1 MNVSNATWG
10 ECNHMNKTSTSKTH
24 KDKAKAAVSKT
35 AALGEDIDLSKYVGS
50 SEEHPYQADP
60 SQLPA
65 KAKEQMLGAGVM
77 LDNASQ
83 RSGTYIQM
91 DNTPVHSSIRQEGVE
106 VMAVSQALEKYD
118 WMADYW
124 WQAVAVDTDKYTAN
138 IELSQNDGYFIR
150 ALSGQKTVFPVQACL
165 YLARAKLVQNVHN
178 IIIAE
183 EGSELHIITGCT
195 TASREDPG
203 LHLGVSEFYIKRGAK
218 VTFTMIHR
226 WNPETSVRPRTAAI
240 IEEDGLFMSNYLL
253 MKPVR
258 SLQMYPAARCV
269 GENATV
275 RYNSILVTGE
285 GSSLD
290 VGSRA
295 LLNARGAKTE
305 IISRAITTGGNIIA
319 RGYIEGNAPEV
330 KGHLECRGLI
340 LGEKGIIHAI
350 PELKGT
356 LAGIDLSHEAAV
368 GKIAEEEVEYLMARG
383 LTRDEATA
391 TIVRGFLRVDIEGL
405 PPLLGAELKRA
416 VEASE
421 KEVM

>member
-1 MNVSNATWG
+1 MPEIKSP
-10 ECNHMNKTSTSKTH
+10 KTY
-24 KDKAKAAVSKT
+24 KDRAKAAAAKP
-35 AALGEDIDLSKYVGS
+35 AALGEDIDLSNYIS
-50 SEEHPYQADP
+50 SAEEQPYQADP
-60 SQLPA
+60 SELPSQA
-65 KAKEQMLGAGVM
+65 KQRMLGAGVI
-77 LDNASQ
+77 LDDTSQ
-83 RSGTYIQM
+83 RSGTFIQM
-91 DNTPVHSSIRQEGVE
+91 DNTPVHNSIRQEGIE

-118 WMADYW
+118 WMSDYW

-150 ALSGQKTVFPVQACL
+150 ALPGYKTIFPVQACL
-165 YLARAKLVQNVHN
+165 YLAKARLAQNVHN

-195 TASREDPG
+195 TASREEPG
-203 LHLGVSEFYIKRGAK
+203 LHMGVSEFYIKRGAK
-218 VTFTMIHR
+218 VTFTMIHS
-226 WNPETSVRPRTAAI
+226 WNPETAVRPRTVAI
-240 IEEDGLFMSNYLL
+240 VEENGLFLSNYLL

-258 SLQMYPAARCV
+258 SLQMYPTTKCA
-269 GENATV
+269 GENAIV
-275 RYNSILVTGE
+275 RYNSILVASQ

-295 LLNARGAKTE
+295 LLNAKGAKTE
-305 IISRAITTGGNIIA
+305 IISRAITTGGNITA

-340 LGEKGIIHAI
+340 LQGEGIIHAI
-350 PELKGT
+350 PELKGN

-368 GKIAEEEVEYLMARG
+368 GKIADEEVEYLMSRG

-405 PPLLGAELKRA
+405 PPLLNTEVKRA

>member
-1 MNVSNATWG
+1 MSEG
-10 ECNHMNKTSTSKTH
+10 ESSKTH
-24 KDKAKAAVSKT
+24 KDKARAASAKP
-35 AALGEDIDLSKYVGS
+35 AALGEDIDLGIYIS
-50 SEEHPYQADP
+50 SSDEQPYQADP
-60 SQLPA
+60 SGLPA
-65 KAKEQMLGAGVM
+65 RAKEQMLEAGVI
-77 LDNASQ
+77 LDDVSQ

-91 DNTPVHSSIRQEGVE
+91 DNAAVHSSVRQEGIE

-138 IELSQNDGYFIR
+138 VELTQYDGYFIR
-150 ALSGQKTVFPVQACL
+150 ALPGYKTIFPVQACL
-165 YLARAKLVQNVHN
+165 YLSKARIAQKVHN

-183 EGSELHIITGCT
+183 ENSELHIITGCT

-218 VTFTMIHR
+218 VTFTMIHS
-226 WNPETSVRPRTAAI
+226 WNPEVAVRPRTAAI
-240 IEEDGLFMSNYLL
+240 VEENGLFLSNYVL

-258 SLQMYPAARCV
+258 SLQMYPATRCV
-269 GENATV
+269 GENAVV
-275 RYNSILVTGE
+275 RYNSILVAAP

-295 LLNARGAKTE
+295 ILNAKGAKTE

-319 RGYIEGNAPEV
+319 RGCIEGNAPEV

-340 LGEKGIIHAI
+340 LQGEGVIHAI

-368 GKIAEEEVEYLMARG
+368 GKIAEEELEYLMARG
-383 LTRDEATA
+383 LTRSEATA

-405 PPLLGAELKRA
+405 PPMLSAELQRA

-421 KEVM
+421 KDLM

>member
-1 MNVSNATWG
+1 
-10 ECNHMNKTSTSKTH
+10 MNKTNTSGTH
-24 KDKAKAAVSKT
+24 KDKAKTATSKA
-35 AALGEDIDLSKYVGS
+35 AALGEDIDLSKYVS
-50 SEEHPYQADP
+50 SGEEHQYQADP
-60 SQLPA
+60 SRLPA
-65 KAKEQMLGAGVM
+65 RAKEQMLSAGVM
-77 LDNASQ
+77 LDDASQ

-91 DNTPVHSSIRQEGVE
+91 DNIPVHSSISQDGVE
-106 VMAVSQALEKYD
+106 IMSVSQALEKYD
-118 WMADYW
+118 WIADYW

-150 ALSGQKTVFPVQACL
+150 SLPGQKTVFPVQACL
-165 YLARAKLVQNVHN
+165 YLTRAKLVQNVHN

-218 VTFTMIHR
+218 VTFTMIHS
-226 WNPETSVRPRTAAI
+226 WNPETSVRPRTAAVV
-240 IEEDGLFMSNYLL
+240 EADGLFMSNYLL

-275 RYNSILVTGE
+275 RYNSILVAGE

-295 LLNARGAKTE
+295 FLNAKGAKTE
-305 IISRAITTGGNIIA
+305 IISRAITTGGNITA

-340 LGEKGIIHAI
+340 LGEKGTIHAI

-356 LAGIDLSHEAAV
+356 LSGIDLSHEAAV

-405 PPLLGAELKRA
+405 PSLLGDELKRA

>member
-1 MNVSNATWG
+1 MTGTKS
-10 ECNHMNKTSTSKTH
+10 SKTL
-24 KDKAKAAVSKT
+24 KDKARASADKP
-35 AALGEDIDLSKYVGS
+35 AALGEDIDLNSYVS
-50 SEEHPYQADP
+50 SAEEQPYQADP
-60 SQLPA
+60 AGLPA
-65 KAKEQMLGAGVM
+65 KTKAQMLGAGVM
-77 LDNASQ
+77 LDDISQ

-91 DNTPVHSSIRQEGVE
+91 DNAPVHSSIRQEGIE

-138 IELSQNDGYFIR
+138 VELNQHDGYFIR
-150 ALSGQKTVFPVQACL
+150 ALPGYKTLFPVQACL
-165 YLARAKLVQNVHN
+165 YLAKAKLAQHVHN

-195 TASREDPG
+195 TASKRDPG
-203 LHLGVSEFYIKRGAK
+203 LHLGVSEFYIKRGAR
-218 VTFTMIHR
+218 VTFTMIHS
-226 WNPETSVRPRTAAI
+226 WNPEIAVRPRTAAVV
-240 IEEDGLFMSNYLL
+240 EEDGLFLSNYLL
-253 MKPVR
+253 MKPLR
-258 SLQMYPAARCV
+258 SLQMYPAANCI
-269 GENATV
+269 GENAIV
-275 RYNSILVTGE
+275 RYNSILVAAA

-295 LLNARGAKTE
+295 ILNARGARTE
-305 IISRAITTGGNIIA
+305 IVSRAITTGGNITA

-340 LGEKGIIHAI
+340 LEDGGKIHAI
-350 PELKGT
+350 PELKGN

-383 LTRDEATA
+383 LSREEATA

-405 PPLLGAELKRA
+405 PPLLSTELRRA

>member
-1 MNVSNATWG
+1 MSEA
-10 ECNHMNKTSTSKTH
+10 KSSKSY
-24 KDKAKAAVSKT
+24 KDKAEAAAAKP
-35 AALGEDIDLSKYVGS
+35 AALGEDIDLSTYVS
-50 SEEHPYQADP
+50 STDEQPYWSDP
-60 SQLPA
+60 SQIPD

-77 LDNASQ
+77 LDDVSQ
-83 RSGTYIQM
+83 RAGTFIQM

-118 WMADYW
+118 WMSDYW

-138 IELSQNDGYFIR
+138 IELSQYDGYFIR
-150 ALSGQKTVFPVQACL
+150 ALPGYKTDFPVQACL
-165 YLARAKLVQNVHN
+165 YLAKARLAQNVHN
-178 IIIAE
+178 VIIAE
-183 EGSELHIITGCT
+183 ENSELHIITGCT
-195 TASREDPG
+195 TASRDEPG

-218 VTFTMIHR
+218 ITFTMIHN
-226 WNPETSVRPRTAAI
+226 WNPEVAVRPRTAAI
-240 IEEDGLFMSNYLL
+240 VEENGLFLSNYVL

-275 RYNSILVTGE
+275 RYNSILVAAE
-285 GSSLD
+285 GSTLD

-295 LLNARGAKTE
+295 LLNAKGARTE

-340 LGEKGIIHAI
+340 LEGKGMIHAI
-350 PELKGT
+350 PELRGN

-383 LTRDEATA
+383 LSRDEATA
-391 TIVRGFLRVDIEGL
+391 TIVRGFIRVDIEGL
-405 PPLLGAELKRA
+405 PPLLNTELQRA
-416 VEASE
+416 IEASE
-421 KEVM
+421 KDLM